1 MRILRQDRAWV
12 RSVSRTAGPLAYRLD
27 QKSRVESHER
37 TMAHR
42 FDRIF
47 RYMAVPLQMAPLLL
61 IVIFSALMLLAIKAT
76 LFGIALAL
84 FLLSGFFKYS
94 FVLLDQLA
102 EGRTEPPVL
111 SIEMMNPIGEG
122 RSLPALVFVVAV
134 FFVSN
139 AAVFWFGLLLALVI
153 GVLVLTALIAIIAVQ
168 GATGSLVQSLNPVR
182 CWRLILRLR
191 GDFILVLACAF
202 VLCALIGI
210 ASAVGLPFIL
220 QIALFMYAWLALF
233 SLIGGLLYER
243 RAELGLEDAY
253 EVETVESDDGA
264 DLERARQQNIDRV
277 YAEWR
282 GGSHK
287 NAWQSVT
294 SYLAQSAEPLAELR
308 WLYERAKVWPD
319 QRLAN
324 RLAQETLPRLL
335 VERHN
340 GEAIDVLRERLSASA
355 EFRPLASADL
365 IRLVQLA
372 RDAGDRRVARELL
385 RDFERFYPNDPATSV
400 ASLLTQQLE
409 R

>member
-1 MRILRQDRAWV
+1 M
-12 RSVSRTAGPLAYRLD
+12 S
-27 QKSRVESHER
+27 
-37 TMAHR
+37 HR
-42 FDRIF
+42 FDRIL
-47 RYMAVPLQMAPLLL
+47 RYLAVPLSTAPLLL
-61 IVIFSALMLLAIKAT
+61 IVIFSGLMLLAIKAT
-76 LFGIALAL
+76 LFGIALAI

-94 FVLLDQLA
+94 FVLLDQLT

-111 SIEMMNPIGEG
+111 SIEMMNPVGEG

-134 FFVSN
+134 FFTSD
-139 AAVFWFGLLLALVI
+139 AAVFWFGPLFTVII
-153 GVLVLTALIAIIAVQ
+153 GVLVLAALIAIVAVQ

-182 CWRLILRLR
+182 CWRLILRLG
-191 GDFILVLACAF
+191 GDYIVVLACAL

-210 ASAVGLPFIL
+210 ASAVALPFIL

-233 SLIGGLLYER
+233 SLIGGLLHER
-243 RAELGLEDAY
+243 RDELGLSDAY
-253 EVETVESDDGA
+253 EVETFESEDGS
-264 DLERARQQNIDRV
+264 DLARARQQNIDRI

-294 SYLAQSAEPLAELR
+294 SYLAQSGDPLAELC
-308 WLYERAKVWPD
+308 WLYERAKSWPD

-324 RLAQETLPRLL
+324 RLAQEMLPRLL
-335 VERHN
+335 ADRRN
-340 GEAIDVLRERLSASA
+340 GDALDILRERLSSSA

-372 RDAGDRRVARELL
+372 RDAGDRRVARDLL
-385 RDFERFYPNDPATSV
+385 HDFERFYPNDPAASV
-400 ASLLTQQLE
+400 ASLLAQQLE